1 MRKSSPILPG
11 VGSRPGAGKRA
22 TVLHLFDRFAGG
34 ATRHAGSPTAFVL
47 AVGVVVAWALTG
59 PMFGYSETWQLVIN
73 TGTTI
78 VTFLMVFLI
87 QQSQNKDAV
96 AVHLKLNELLA
107 SHREASNMLVSI
119 EDLDEE
125 ELRQLVIFYRQL
137 AELADKEDGIK
148 SSHSLDEARENH
160 AAKRQ
165 ARASRGR
172 PPEPPAGDAGTAPA
186 ASAPAAS

>member
-1 MRKSSPILPG
+1 MNQPSPIPPG
-11 VGSRPGAGKRA
+11 VGHRPGSSKHG
-22 TVLHLFDRFAGG
+22 VLHAFDHFAGA
-34 ATRHAGSPTAFVL
+34 ATRQAGSPVAFVL
-47 AVGVVVAWALTG
+47 AVGVVAAWAITG
-59 PMFGYSETWQLVIN
+59 PLFAYSETWQLVIN

-125 ELRQLVIFYRQL
+125 ELRQLVTFYRHL
-137 AELADKEDGIK
+137 AELADKENGLK

-165 ARASRGR
+165 ARAARGR
-172 PPEPPAGDAGTAPA
+172 RLAGSDAGSRSPTVAP
-186 ASAPAAS
+186 SS

>member
-1 MRKSSPILPG
+1 MSKSSPILPG
-11 VGSRPGAGKRA
+11 FNPPPPSGKRA
-22 TVLHLFDRFAGG
+22 GICHAFDRFAGG
-34 ATRHAGSPTAFVL
+34 ATRHAGSPAAFVL
-47 AVGVVVAWALTG
+47 ALGVVAAWAITG
-59 PMFGYSETWQLVIN
+59 PMFGFSETWQLVIN

-125 ELRQLVIFYRQL
+125 ELRQLVTFYRHL
-137 AELADKEDGIK
+137 AELADKEDGVK
-148 SSHSLDEARENH
+148 MSHSLDEARENH
-160 AAKRQ
+160 AAKQ
-165 ARASRGR
+165 HARASRKYR
-172 PPEPPAGDAGTAPA
+172 PEDGGSGADARAAAG
-186 ASAPAAS
+186 ASP